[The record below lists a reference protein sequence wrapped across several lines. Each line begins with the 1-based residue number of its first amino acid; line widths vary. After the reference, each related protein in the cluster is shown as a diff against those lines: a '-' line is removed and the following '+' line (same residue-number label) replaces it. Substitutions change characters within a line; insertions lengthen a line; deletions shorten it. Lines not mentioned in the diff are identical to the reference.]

1 MEGRHLIAEG
11 TYDGLAWVSWARQD
25 QPREGDL
32 LSMIRITDA
41 GGRILHGGGTG
52 GRPLDPGQLLKIS
65 TGGSDEGPRVLLG
78 RVHPDVQRLVLT
90 TAHGDELDVPLYGH
104 PDVPGIRFAAML
116 LPRDVVLDS
125 VAGLGA
131 GGRELERLSLK
142 LQQGQW
148 ESRRR

>member
-1 MEGRHLIAEG
+1 MEGRHLIAQG
-11 TYDGLAWVSWARQD
+11 TYDGLAWMSWARRD

-32 LSMIRITDA
+32 LSMIRVTDP
-41 GGRILHGGGTG
+41 GGRILHGGGIG
-52 GRPLDPGQLLKIS
+52 GRPLDPGRLLKIT

-78 RVHPDVQRLVLT
+78 RVHPDVQRVVLT
-90 TAHGDELDVPLYGH
+90 TADSGELDVPLYGH
-104 PDVPGIRFAAML
+104 PDVPGVRFAALL

-125 VAGLGA
+125 VAGFGTD
-131 GGRELERLSLK
+131 GTELERLSLK